1 MGIYRKQFT
10 QAKLNLSTWKFLV
23 IEILIVSFGVATYFN
38 SIYVFAIALFS
49 LLTLFYL
56 RLTFM
61 LISSFFSLMWGLLP
75 SILISTFKSIDF
87 IESLPELLSSPS
99 SQILAL
105 IIFIVSFYFH
115 ITGADFLRDA
125 LEPIMG
131 RFINKE
137 RLIRKE

>member
-1 MGIYRKQFT
+1 MAIYRKQFT
-10 QAKLNLSTWKFLV
+10 QAKLNLSTGKFLV

>member
-1 MGIYRKQFT
+1 MTIYRKQFT

-61 LISSFFSLMWGLLP
+61 FISSFFSLMWGLLP

>member
-1 MGIYRKQFT
+1 MAIYRKQFT

>member
-1 MGIYRKQFT
+1 
-10 QAKLNLSTWKFLV
+10 
-23 IEILIVSFGVATYFN
+23 
-38 SIYVFAIALFS
+38 
-49 LLTLFYL
+49 
-56 RLTFM
+56 
-61 LISSFFSLMWGLLP
+61 MWGLLP

-87 IESLPELLSSPS
+87 IESLPELLSSPP

-105 IIFIVSFYFH
+105 IIFIASFYFH

-137 RLIRKE
+137 RPTKKD

>member
-1 MGIYRKQFT
+1 
-10 QAKLNLSTWKFLV
+10 
-23 IEILIVSFGVATYFN
+23 
-38 SIYVFAIALFS
+38 
-49 LLTLFYL
+49 
-56 RLTFM
+56 M